1 MKQFIL
7 TFILLIFS
15 SSLISSKLR
24 SSKDMMMLDKLSK
37 EVKDFKSNM
46 NELDSQEKESKNS
59 NINKESSEIIDV
71 AQSLTKNFE
80 EYKSITENPTESK
93 ILFTQQE
100 DYLYKINHLISE
112 ISQTVTTLVKV
123 DNNDEKKVKIQNKV
137 EKIQEKKNK
146 LTEAKE
152 NLIYLRN
159 FKNQENLLK
168 DNKEKAKNV
177 MSKLIRIYNEYL
189 SIEGNLKNNLTN
201 NLEQLEKDFKESDN
215 LLSNFDFFSTLLDK
229 MEKFFVVLEESKTNQ
244 EDKEKLQKF
253 KKFIDQTSQLDELN
267 KNLNLKIES
276 EIAKLKNISN
286 NSDRVKSLN
295 KLVKISEVLKTLNLK
310 VLQLKDEV
318 CNKIKNSLETNLDKV
333 VDMIKNSNTEEEGK
347 TPVINAKS
355 ILKIKEDHKNAVD
368 NLKSKILSHLSDVQ
382 NLIKS
387 NLTNLSKENFKDEKL
402 GLGKLVLQKFSL
414 IDSHFE
420 ELKDLNKTF
429 DEKHKMKVNELI
441 EKIKRIMTQL
451 KELAANSKNILNIL
465 KKTND
470 NQKAIQEQ
478 YSYLNEKIQNLK
490 TNLQSADVLDHNT
503 VDQMK
508 QQLHTFSKLY
518 ENLKT
523 GEIQTS
529 IQSRSLKRLV
539 NTNEGVL
546 SNLKIEKL
554 TAEITRLNQINNK

>member
-7 TFILLIFS
+7 TFILIILS
-15 SSLISSKLR
+15 SSSISSKLR
-24 SSKDMMMLDKLSK
+24 SSKDMLMLDKLSK

-46 NELDSQEKESKNS
+46 NDLDSQEKESENS
-59 NINKESSEIIDV
+59 KINKESSEIIDV

-80 EYKSITENPTESK
+80 EYKSIAENPTESK
-93 ILFTQQE
+93 LLFTQQE

-123 DNNDEKKVKIQNKV
+123 DKNDEKK
-137 EKIQEKKNK
+137 EKIQDKVKKIKEKKKK

-152 NLIYLRN
+152 KLNYLRN
-159 FKNQENLLK
+159 FKNQQNLLK
-168 DNKEKAKNV
+168 ENQDKTKNV
-177 MSKLIRIYNEYL
+177 MSKLINIYNEYL
-189 SIEGNLKNNLTN
+189 SIEDSLKNNLSN
-201 NLEQLEKDFKESDN
+201 NLEELEKDFKKSEN

-229 MEKFFVVLEESKTNQ
+229 MEKFFFLLEESKSNQ

-253 KKFIDQTSQLDELN
+253 RKFIEQTGQLDELN
-267 KNLNLKIES
+267 KNLNSKIER
-276 EIAKLKNISN
+276 EIEKIKNISN

-318 CNKIKNSLETNLDKV
+318 CDKIKNSLEINLDRV
-333 VDMIKNSNTEEEGK
+333 IDMIKNSSTEEEK
-347 TPVINAKS
+347 TPNINAKS

-368 NLKSKILSHLSDVQ
+368 DVKSKILLNLSDIQ

-387 NLTNLSKENFKDEKL
+387 NLTNLSKENFKDDKF
-402 GLGKLVLQKFSL
+402 GPGKIVLQKFFL
-414 IDSHFE
+414 IDSHFK
-420 ELKDLNKTF
+420 ELKDLNKSF
-429 DEKHKMKVNELI
+429 DENYKMKVNELI
-441 EKIKRIMTQL
+441 EKVKRILTQL
-451 KELAANSKNILNIL
+451 KELAVNSKKLLEIF
-465 KKTND
+465 KKNND
-470 NQKAIQEQ
+470 NQKTIQAQ
-478 YSYLNEKIQNLK
+478 YSHLNDKIQNLK
-490 TNLQSADVLDHNT
+490 TNLQSADVLDYNT

-523 GEIQTS
+523 GDIQTS
-529 IQSRSLKRLV
+529 IQSRSLKRLI
-539 NTNEGVL
+539 NTNENVL

-554 TAEITRLNQINNK
+554 TAQITRLNQIKNK